1 MNHDGKLVVKDLT
14 HTHTQT
20 DRRSAMNKRTFTAL
34 ALAATAIGVATAN
47 PNVAVSAYDPSY
59 TTTPPDTS
67 PAGNPDRSTAYI
79 ENSVGFH
86 CWEDDSCRKTAAGY
100 ISPFSPKT
108 KATARKHARALLGPD
123 GKMTCTA
130 THCTQTH
137 IPGDP
142 SARGQ
147 ITFRYHPAK
156 RMITY
161 RLTAS
166 YCLAGGMCER

>member
-1 MNHDGKLVVKDLT
+1 
-14 HTHTQT
+14 
-20 DRRSAMNKRTFTAL
+20 MNKRTFAAL
-34 ALAATAIGVATAN
+34 ALAATVIGAASALAN
-47 PNVAVSAYDPSY
+47 PNVAVGAYDPSY

-67 PAGNPDRSTAYI
+67 PAGNPNLPTYI
-79 ENSVGFH
+79 ENAQSFH

-100 ISPFSPKT
+100 ISPYSPKT

-123 GKMTCTA
+123 GNLRCTA
-130 THCTQTH
+130 THCTQTR

-166 YCLAGGMCER
+166 YCLAGGLCEKG